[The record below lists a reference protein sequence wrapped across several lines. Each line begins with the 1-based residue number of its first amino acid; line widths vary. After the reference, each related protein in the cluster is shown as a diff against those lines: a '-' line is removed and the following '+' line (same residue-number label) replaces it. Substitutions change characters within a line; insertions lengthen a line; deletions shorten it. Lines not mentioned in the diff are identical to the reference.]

1 MEVKNKRPLRIRE
14 RMLGSEPAKVQGTSQ
29 TVECPSVLA
38 NGRLM
43 VTLVTVVGGEDQ
55 NQELRVIME

>member
-1 MEVKNKRPLRIRE
+1 
-14 RMLGSEPAKVQGTSQ
+14 MLGSEPAKVQGTSQ